1 MHLVLYF
8 AISLMYP
15 RKKTL
20 RDGRVL
26 EKASARAAWRMV
38 QEAPHTR
45 THRVGEQLMLTG
57 PAFASV
63 RFDRG
68 EYAVQ
73 GKQLIVRAAQART
86 AASQTDGDTG
96 RSIWDGS
103 VALAKFIEHC
113 ASDRADASA
122 ASVGAVELVQRRVLG
137 SPAKRRR
144 TAALE
149 LGAGTG
155 LAGLAAA
162 AVGMRY
168 VALTDLE
175 YCLPTLRSNAE
186 ETVAAS
192 PAGAFDGSSIGVHV
206 LDWLKPS
213 LAGLGGPF
221 ALVLGADVVW
231 LEALVAP
238 FVATLALALRAERG
252 AIGVLAHQTRAE
264 ATDTALFAAM
274 RGAGLQWERV
284 ALSSFMEPLPAPL
297 QILVVSVAERE
308 AREL

>member
-1 MHLVLYF
+1 MLFLF
-8 AISLMYP
+8 SLMPFASSYP
-15 RKKTL
+15 RTKTL
-20 RDGRVL
+20 RDGSVL
-26 EKASARAAWRMV
+26 EKTAARAAWRMV
-38 QEAPHTR
+38 HAAPQKPTEGG
-45 THRVGEQLMLTG
+45 GELLMLTG

-68 EYAVQ
+68 EFIIR
-73 GKQLIVRAAQART
+73 GKPLIVRTARART
-86 AASQTDGDTG
+86 AGAQTDGDTG

-113 ASDRADASA
+113 ASDRADADSA
-122 ASVGAVELVQRRVLG
+122 AVELVRQRGLG
-137 SPAKRRR
+137 RAGDRRR

-155 LAGLAAA
+155 IAGLAAA
-162 AVGMRY
+162 AVGMHY

-192 PAGAFDGSSIGVHV
+192 PAGAFGGSSIAVHA
-206 LDWLKPS
+206 LDWLRPS
-213 LAGLGGPF
+213 LEELGGPF
-221 ALVLGADVVW
+221 TLVLGADVVW

-252 AIGVLAHQTRAE
+252 TVGVLAHQTRAE
-264 ATDTALFAAM
+264 ATDSALFAAM
-274 RGAGLQWERV
+274 RGAGLRWERV
-284 ALSSFMEPLPAPL
+284 ALSSFMEALPAPL
-297 QILVVSVAERE
+297 QILVVTVAERE
-308 AREL
+308 GRREL